1 MSSSVKNTHTYKQQK
16 VDIINCVL
24 TYQVNQSS
32 NILRKLTLVYVSVT
46 NTITKYVTNNSKIT
60 LVI

>member
-16 VDIINCVL
+16 VDTINCVL